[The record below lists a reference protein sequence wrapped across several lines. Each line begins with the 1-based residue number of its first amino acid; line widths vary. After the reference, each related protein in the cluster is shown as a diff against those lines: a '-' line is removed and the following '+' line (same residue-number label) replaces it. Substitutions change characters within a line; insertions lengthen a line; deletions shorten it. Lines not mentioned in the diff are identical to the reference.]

1 MAGSAIEAQL
11 REHTYASELELA
23 EKKVNS
29 YKDRIKVLAEEVVTH
44 FTHHARYIFLK
55 DEMKKVL
62 LAVHHDDEAMAQ
74 NAYKEINRR
83 VHAKALEKY
92 HEFKAIQKEKQK
104 DFDDNEAVVAAQH
117 RADSAQAALKLRD
130 TLANELSIEAQKR
143 ATEVG
148 KQVRKRGREE
158 VDLMNECLA
167 NTQKV
172 QTRARTNERRE
183 GVGACAQILESRTS
197 TD

>member
-1 MAGSAIEAQL
+1 M
-11 REHTYASELELA
+11 RVPLA
-23 EKKVNS
+23 
-29 YKDRIKVLAEEVVTH
+29 RLA
-44 FTHHARYIFLK
+44 HHARYIFLK

-92 HEFKAIQKEKQK
+92 HEFKAIQKEEQK

-172 QTRARTNERRE
+172 QKS
-183 GVGACAQILESRTS
+183 GPS